1 MAPLIIVKEIT
12 ELVLNQHKDTF
23 FTNILQGNTVKNV
36 VYTSQTDVITQTA
49 ETLLKDQSV

>member
-12 ELVLNQHKDTF
+12 ELVLNQHKDT
-23 FTNILQGNTVKNV
+23 NILQGNTVKNV
-36 VYTSQTDVITQTA
+36 VYTSQTDVNTQTA